1 MGEWLALCSCY
12 VLVNRRNRSCSIDSR
27 TVEREAA
34 TAPALW
40 ALGLLCGLGAAAASE
55 AFLLPFSL
63 VLALA
68 GGLPLAWLG
77 LRWLLRSRRPVV
89 VWEGLSWRMP

>member
-1 MGEWLALCSCY
+1 MQHRQQDCRSSG
-12 VLVNRRNRSCSIDSR
+12 RNRAGAGPRDG
-27 TVEREAA
+27 REL
-34 TAPALW
+34 ALW
-40 ALGLLCGLGAAAASE
+40 ALGLMCGLGAAAASE

-77 LRWLLRSRRPVV
+77 LRWLLRPRRRVV
-89 VWEGLSWRMP
+89 VWEGLSWRTP

>member
-1 MGEWLALCSCY
+1 MQNLHQAWPKRGS
-12 VLVNRRNRSCSIDSR
+12 RRAAAEACGG
-27 TVEREAA
+27 RELG
-34 TAPALW
+34 LW

-55 AFLLPFSL
+55 ALLLPFSL

-77 LRWLLRSRRPVV
+77 LHWLLRSRRRVV
-89 VWEGLSWRMP
+89 VWEGMSWRTP